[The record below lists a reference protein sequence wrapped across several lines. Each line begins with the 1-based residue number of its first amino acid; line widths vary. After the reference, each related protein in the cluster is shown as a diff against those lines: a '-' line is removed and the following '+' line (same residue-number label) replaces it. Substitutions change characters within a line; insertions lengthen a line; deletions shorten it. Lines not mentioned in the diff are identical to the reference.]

1 ACGQMAPNRALA
13 CRAPRLATLRPRRG
27 VRPAIPAV
35 RCSLHAAGIDA
46 NLTPQIRIA
55 VAVARQAASRD
66 EFEHVI
72 DSRHRVAQPQRG
84 ELRCAIVEERISYDH
99 EAANA
104 PFGEPKSRSVLA

>member
-1 ACGQMAPNRALA
+1 M
-13 CRAPRLATLRPRRG
+13 
-27 VRPAIPAV
+27 
-35 RCSLHAAGIDA
+35 
-46 NLTPQIRIA
+46 TPQIRIA

-72 DSRHRVAQPQRG
+72 DSRHRVAQRQRG

-104 PFGEPKSRSVLA
+104 PFGERCKQRIEVAFGAGMKNIEPQR